1 MRRTAKSVLI
11 GSLVVLC
18 AVLVLKGS
26 ALLVPS
32 GTWVPTANLNDAR
45 ANSSAA
51 LLSDGRILI
60 TGGDG
65 ASGPLTTAELL
76 NTDGSVSA
84 AAPMN
89 VARSGHISAVL
100 QNGRVLVA
108 GGTIAGGGATN
119 AAEIYDPVADTWTS
133 LAGGMMEARS
143 GATASLLQDHRVFI
157 AGGDNAGVASYTAE
171 IFDPRSGNFSFA
183 GTLSSPRAQHAMG
196 LLADGRVLIIG
207 GTNGTNPLASTDIF
221 DPAAGS
227 VAPGPSL
234 AAPRSG
240 HSATTLLDGRVLVA
254 GCNNIV
260 TNADGSTT
268 ATDLASAEIFDPS
281 AGTFSL
287 ATSTLAT
294 RRHGHLAFLLPHNN
308 NVLIVGGIS
317 FGAPVASSE
326 LFTPWQ
332 GTFSAT
338 SSLTMAR
345 SKATGS
351 AMQQD
356 GLLLI
361 AGGKDAATPPNA
373 LASMEFYG
381 FATVKTDKGDYPPGT
396 TVTITGS
403 GWKPGETVTL
413 TLVESPLIDT
423 HGPFTV
429 TADASGNISDSSFVT
444 DSHDLNVKFTLTAV
458 GSASQAQTTFTD
470 AGTFSYSP
478 TSQSLTIAPGGNRN
492 YTQQVT
498 APKNNGTF
506 TAHLTFAGSGGN
518 PIPGSWISINPGSGS
533 PQTFV
538 TGGSGGS
545 SDMKSWTVTATV
557 TANATQ
563 GTYTGTLTPT
573 QDSGTS
579 FPNLGTVP
587 TLTVIVTSPPAITS
601 ANSATF
607 KVGTAGSFMVT
618 ATGTPAPTFSE
629 TGTLPAGV
637 TFADNGNGTATLNG
651 TPAANTG
658 GTYPITITASNGILP
673 NATQNL
679 TLTVNQA
686 PAITSANNTTFAIG
700 AANSFQVTASS
711 FPTTMTFSESGT
723 LPSGVTL
730 TAAGVLSGTPAAG
743 TGGTY
748 PIIITANN
756 GVTPNG
762 TQNFTLTVDQSP
774 AITSANN
781 TTFKVGTAGSFTV
794 TATGT
799 PAPTFSE
806 SGALPTGV
814 ALNSTTGVLSG
825 TPAANT
831 SGTYPIT
838 ITAHNGIGSDSTQS
852 FTLTVNQAPAFT
864 SANNTTF
871 AVGSAG
877 TFTVTA
883 SGFPTTITFSEIG
896 TLPSGVTLTS
906 AGVLSGTPAAGT
918 GGTYTITITANNGVT
933 PNGTQNFTL
942 TVNQPP
948 LITSATS
955 TTFAEGNAG
964 TFHVTATG
972 FPIAMTFGE
981 SGTLPAGVSF
991 NASSG
996 VLSGT
1001 PTAGTSVNSPYA
1013 ITFTA
1018 SNGVSPSAVQNF
1030 TLNVEVVPPPSTPEL
1045 TCSDPDGIIS
1055 SLCGTPPTFT
1065 GTAQPG
1071 STVKIFDGATQI
1083 GSGTAAQY
1091 ASPGIT
1097 TSALTSAG
1105 THSITATATESLGYA
1120 SLPSGALILT
1130 VPGAISP
1137 ATIGTQTD
1145 DKGAATVSQT
1155 ATVSVGSNPSQMNTI
1170 IVTIAMQ
1177 ATTSIV
1183 TVNDSA
1189 GNTYT
1194 KDADIT
1200 NTGNIR
1206 TLVFSAPV
1214 THALSSGT
1222 ITVNFP
1228 SPTPTAKAVS
1238 FLSVNGLLS
1247 PSAEDQSNTATG
1259 NSSAP
1264 NSGNVTTVQA
1274 DEFLIGSLGVLSQG
1288 VSYNSF
1294 GQSFQAVASGFA
1306 QADAVL
1312 SIQPT
1317 FLVANTTGTYA
1328 ASGSDNKT
1336 APWAAAVVTY
1346 KINFPTVSIT
1356 TTNQD
1361 VNGITPGTITFT
1373 ATFSQPVLGVDAA
1386 DFALAVSGVSAA
1398 SITSVTT
1405 TDNTVYTVTV
1415 NTGSGNGTIQ
1425 VNYHDDTDITVDT
1438 NNIPLNGTVTPFV
1451 PLTIPG
1457 SAYTVNKSVAT
1468 TTAVSSSA
1476 NPSTYGQ
1483 SVTFT
1488 AVVSPNSG
1496 TTTPTGAINF
1506 SIDGGASV
1514 PGASAACP
1522 GGSPANS
1529 FCATYST
1536 SSLVVNGSPHVISA
1550 NFSGTGVFTNSSGSL
1565 SGGQTANKAS
1575 VTPSITANNK
1585 GYDGTTTAAIASCK
1599 VSPVVGSDDVACAV
1613 GSGTFADKYA
1623 GNAKTVTGTG
1633 ITLSGTTASN
1643 YQLSSTT
1650 AMTTADITARTLHVI
1665 STGINKVY
1673 DATTAATV
1681 ALSDDRVSGDVF
1693 TDSYTSA
1700 TFANKNVANGKT
1712 VSVSGISISGTDAG
1726 NYSLQNTTATTTA
1739 NITTAPLTVTATG
1752 VNKQYDA
1759 TTAATVTL
1767 ADNHI
1772 GTDAVT
1778 DSYASATFA
1787 NKNVANGKTVS
1798 VSGISISGT
1807 DAGNYSL
1814 QNTTATTTANIT
1826 TAPLTVTATGVNKQY
1841 DGNTSATVTL
1851 SDNRVAGDVFT
1862 DSYTSASF
1870 ADKNVGM
1877 GKTVSV
1883 SGISISGT
1891 DAGNYT
1897 FSNTTASTTANI
1909 AVRCITVTAQA
1920 NKKNYDANTSATAA
1934 PTVTTGSLAAG
1945 DTGSFTE
1952 TYDTKNVGMGKT
1964 LTPAGSVN
1972 DNNGGANYKVTF
1984 ANNTSGE
1991 IDAIGLTVTATGVN
2005 RQYDGTTAAT
2015 VTLSDNRVSGDV
2027 FSDNYTSASFTDKN
2041 VGTGKPL
2048 NVSGISISGTDA
2060 GNYTFNTTAATTANI
2075 TVRCITVTAATNTKP
2090 YDGNTSAAATPTVT
2104 TGSLAP
2110 GDTASFSE
2118 TYDTKNAGTGKTLT
2132 PADTISDGNGGNNYK
2147 VTLVTNTTG
2156 VIQQVAL
2163 TVNVTG
2169 VNKVYDGTTTATVTL
2184 SDNRVSGDVFT
2195 DNYTGATFAD
2205 KNVGTGKA
2213 VSVSGISING
2223 TDAGNYTFNTPATT
2237 TADITARSLI
2247 VTATGVSKQYDGN
2260 TNATVTLADN
2270 RVAGDVFTDSYTA
2283 ASFADKNVAMS
2294 KPVSVS
2300 GISISGTDAGNYTV
2314 NTTTTT
2320 TANITA
2326 RPLVVTAMGVSKQY
2340 DGNTNATVTLS
2351 DNRVSGDMVTD
2362 SYTSASFADKNV
2374 GNGKTVSVSGISISG
2389 TDAGNYSANTIAT
2402 AAANITQAPLT
2413 VTATGVNKAYDGTTI
2428 ATVTL
2433 SDNRVS
2439 SDIVTD
2445 NYTSAVFPN
2454 KNVGTGKTVS
2464 VSGISISGSDA
2475 GNYSLQNITAT
2486 TAANITQAPLTVTAT
2501 GVNKVYDGTTIATVM
2516 LSNNRVS
2523 GDVFTDSY
2531 TTASFSDKN
2540 ATNSKT
2546 VSVSGI
2552 SISGTDAG
2560 NYSFNTSASTTAN
2573 ITPLAITG
2581 SITASNKVYDG
2592 TTTAAISSRTLSGT
2606 VNGDNVSYVGG
2617 TANFSDKNV
2626 GTSKTVTATGL
2637 GLNGTDAGNYS
2648 VNSIATTTANI
2659 TPAQVTVTA
2668 DAQTKV
2674 FGSAD
2679 PPLTYKV
2686 TSGSVY
2692 TGDSFSGSLTRAS
2705 GEAVGAYT
2713 ILQGSLTAGSNY
2725 TLTYVSA
2732 NLTVTKAAT
2741 TANVTSSLSPSI
2753 LNQSVTFTAMIKVV
2767 APGAGTPSGTVTFYV
2782 DSTSG
2787 TQLGTA
2793 SVSGGTAFVTSSAV
2807 PVNSHSI
2814 IAVYSGDG
2822 SFTGNSGSVTQVV
2835 QYASGGICD
2844 GDASHQILQPI
2855 NVDGTSVWKQ
2865 GSTVPAKFRV
2875 CDANGNSIGTA
2886 GVVVNFFVYQTKNG
2900 TVTTVDEPNISS
2912 TNSLYWNFD
2921 PTGQQWIFNIGT
2933 KTGAVS
2939 SSNTTYYLEIDLNDG
2954 SKIQFMFGLK

>member
-157 AGGDNAGVASYTAE
+157 AGGDNAGVASSTAE

-254 GCNNIV
+254 GGNNIV

-338 SSLTMAR
+338 SSLTTAR

-1826 TAPLTVTATGVNKQY
+1826 TAPLTVTATGANKQY

-2027 FSDNYTSASFTDKN
+2027 FSDSY
-2041 VGTGKPL
+2041 
-2048 NVSGISISGTDA
+2048 
-2060 GNYTFNTTAATTANI
+2060 TTAA
-2075 TVRCITVTAATNTKP
+2075 
-2090 YDGNTSAAATPTVT
+2090 
-2104 TGSLAP
+2104 
-2110 GDTASFSE
+2110 
-2118 TYDTKNAGTGKTLT
+2118 
-2132 PADTISDGNGGNNYK
+2132 
-2147 VTLVTNTTG
+2147 
-2156 VIQQVAL
+2156 
-2163 TVNVTG
+2163 
-2169 VNKVYDGTTTATVTL
+2169 
-2184 SDNRVSGDVFT
+2184 
-2195 DNYTGATFAD
+2195 FAD
-2205 KNVGTGKA
+2205 KNVGTGKT

-2223 TDAGNYTFNTPATT
+2223 TDAGNYTFNTTATT